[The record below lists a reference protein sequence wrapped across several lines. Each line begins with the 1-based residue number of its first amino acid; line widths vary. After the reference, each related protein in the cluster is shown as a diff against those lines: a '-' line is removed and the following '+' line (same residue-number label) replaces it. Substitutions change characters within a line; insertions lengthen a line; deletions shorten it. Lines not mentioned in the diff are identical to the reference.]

1 MQPTGESTIQVKRRI
16 IVVLIVLPL
25 FSGFAA
31 FINILG
37 SPQFQDIRSLDGVRL
52 IAIGACCGVA
62 VAGLALLIGAR
73 VRKGWRANNRFTPAY
88 GIAPST
94 IAVSDVPRLVTP
106 SRSDPP
112 IRESRNPTLTRATPN
127 ARISAMSGVQSLA
140 DQKADRS
147 WITRYPEA
155 ERATAGQI
163 LADDAVFSFAL

>member
-1 MQPTGESTIQVKRRI
+1 
-16 IVVLIVLPL
+16 
-25 FSGFAA
+25 
-31 FINILG
+31 
-37 SPQFQDIRSLDGVRL
+37 
-52 IAIGACCGVA
+52 
-62 VAGLALLIGAR
+62 
-73 VRKGWRANNRFTPAY
+73 
-88 GIAPST
+88 
-94 IAVSDVPRLVTP
+94 VTP